1 MTDRG
6 SALLLVLIAA
16 ALLSALGAGLVMMG
30 STEATIAANYR
41 TAAET
46 RYAVEAAAE
55 RAIED
60 LVKIAPWSWSG
71 ALSGAI
77 PSTFVDAS
85 TTPVLASNQRID
97 LVAMTAEVQRQSD
110 AAGSWGANSPRW
122 RLFVYGPLSSI
133 TGSGSVQSG
142 AYLATWIADDPAET
156 DGDPVADA
164 NGRITL
170 LARAFGLFGSV
181 RSLAITLS
189 RSGPGPGVVH
199 VLCWQEVE

>member
-16 ALLSALGAGLVMMG
+16 ALLSALGAGLVMIG
-30 STEATIAANYR
+30 STEGTIAANYR
-41 TAAET
+41 TTAET

-60 LVKIAPWSWSG
+60 LVKIAPWSG

-85 TTPVLASNQRID
+85 TTPVLASNQRLD
-97 LVAMTAEVQRQSD
+97 LVAITAEVQRQSD

-122 RLFVYGPLSSI
+122 RLFAYGQLSSI
-133 TGSGSVQSG
+133 TGSGSVQSS

-156 DGDPVADA
+156 DGDPLADA

-170 LARAFGLFGSV
+170 LAKSFGLFGSV
-181 RSLAITLS
+181 RSLAVTLS
-189 RSGPGPGVVH
+189 RSGPGPGAVH
-199 VLCWQEVE
+199 VLSWQEVE

>member
-16 ALLSALGAGLVMMG
+16 ALLSGLGAGLVMMG
-30 STEATIAANYR
+30 STEAIIAANYR
-41 TAAET
+41 TTAEM

-71 ALSGAI
+71 ALSGGI

-97 LVAMTAEVQRQSD
+97 LVAITADVQRQSD

-122 RLFVYGPLSSI
+122 RLFAFGPLSSI
-133 TGSGSVQSG
+133 TGSGGVQSS

-156 DGDPVADA
+156 DGDPLADA
-164 NGRITL
+164 NGRIML
-170 LARAFGLFGSV
+170 LAKAFGLLGSV
-181 RSLAITLS
+181 RSVSVTLS
-189 RSGPGPGVVH
+189 RSASGVVH
-199 VLCWQEVE
+199 VLAWQEVE

>member
-6 SALLLVLIAA
+6 SALLVVLIAT

-41 TAAET
+41 TTAET

-55 RAIED
+55 RAVED
-60 LVKIAPWSWSG
+60 LVKIAPWSG

-77 PSTFVDAS
+77 PSTFVDGS
-85 TTPVLASNQRID
+85 MTPVLASNQRID
-97 LVAMTAEVQRQSD
+97 LVAITADVQRQSD
-110 AAGSWGANSPRW
+110 AAGSWGANSPRF
-122 RLFVYGPLSSI
+122 RLFAYGPFSSI
-133 TGSGSVQSG
+133 TGSGSVLQSS

-156 DGDPVADA
+156 DGDPLVDA

-170 LARAFGLFGSV
+170 LAKAFGLFGSV
-181 RSLAITLS
+181 RSLAVTLS

-199 VLCWQEVE
+199 VLSWQEVE

>member
-1 MTDRG
+1 MTERG

-41 TAAET
+41 TTAET

-60 LVKIAPWSWSG
+60 LVKIAPWSG

-77 PSTFVDAS
+77 PSTFVDGT

-97 LVAMTAEVQRQSD
+97 LAAVTADVQRQSD
-110 AAGSWGANSPRW
+110 AGGSWGANSPRW
-122 RLFVYGPLSSI
+122 RLFAYGPLSSV
-133 TGSGSVQSG
+133 TGSGGVQSS

-156 DGDPVADA
+156 DGDPVVDG

-170 LARAFGLFGSV
+170 LAKAFGLFGSV
-181 RSLAITLS
+181 RSVAVTLS
-189 RSGPGPGVVH
+189 RSGLGSGVVH
-199 VLCWQEVE
+199 VLAWQEVE

>member
-55 RAIED
+55 RAVED
-60 LVKIAPWSWSG
+60 LVKIAPWSA

-77 PSTFVDAS
+77 PSTFVDGS
-85 TTPVLASNQRID
+85 VTPVLPSNQRID
-97 LVAMTAEVQRQSD
+97 LVAITADVQRQSD
-110 AAGSWGANSPRW
+110 AAGSWGANSPRF
-122 RLFVYGPLSSI
+122 RLFAYGPFSSI
-133 TGSGSVQSG
+133 TGSGSVQSS

-156 DGDPVADA
+156 DGDPLADV

-170 LARAFGLFGSV
+170 LAKAFGLFGSV
-181 RSLAITLS
+181 RSLAVTLS

-199 VLCWQEVE
+199 VLSWQEVE

>member
-30 STEATIAANYR
+30 STEATIASNYR
-41 TAAET
+41 TTAET

-77 PSTFVDAS
+77 PSTFADAT

-97 LVAMTAEVQRQSD
+97 LVSVTADVQRQSD

-122 RLFVYGPLSSI
+122 RLFAFGPLSSI
-133 TGSGSVQSG
+133 AGSGSVQSS

-156 DGDPVADA
+156 DGDPLADA
-164 NGRITL
+164 NGRIMV
-170 LARAFGLFGSV
+170 LAKAFGLFGSV
-181 RSLAITLS
+181 RSVSVTLG
-189 RSGPGPGVVH
+189 RSAPGVVH
-199 VLCWQEVE
+199 VLAWQEVE

>member
-41 TAAET
+41 TTAET

-77 PSTFVDAS
+77 PSTFADAT

-97 LVAMTAEVQRQSD
+97 LVSVTADVQRQSD

-122 RLFVYGPLSSI
+122 HLFAFGPLSSI
-133 TGSGSVQSG
+133 AGSGSVQSS
-142 AYLATWIADDPAET
+142 AYLATWVADDPAET
-156 DGDPVADA
+156 DGDPLADA
-164 NGRITL
+164 NGRIMV
-170 LARAFGLFGSV
+170 LAKAYGLFGSV
-181 RSLAITLS
+181 RSVSVTLS
-189 RSGPGPGVVH
+189 RSAPGVVH
-199 VLCWQEVE
+199 VLAWQEVE